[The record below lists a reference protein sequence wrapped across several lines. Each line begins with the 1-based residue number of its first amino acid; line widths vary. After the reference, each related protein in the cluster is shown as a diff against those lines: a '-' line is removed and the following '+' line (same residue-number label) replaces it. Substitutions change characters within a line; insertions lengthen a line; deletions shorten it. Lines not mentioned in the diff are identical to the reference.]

1 MNTAVFESFRTSND
15 EWSAYFGRPIA
26 SWFSHSLDEVLP
38 ALNWAEQSALNG
50 YWVAIVLSYEA
61 APAFDHVL
69 RVHSGEEFPLVCVLV
84 FDKRHAC
91 SFPQT
96 NSHKL
101 YQTSPWHPRITY
113 DKYHRDVRRILKHIT
128 AGDTY
133 QVNYSFPLRCEFTGS
148 SWDWYRDLCSAQ
160 QAGFCAYLD
169 LGRYYLL
176 SLSPEL
182 FFQRSGNRLVTRPMK
197 GTMPRGRW
205 LEEDDTKAKELRASQ
220 KNQAENVMIADLLR
234 NDLGKISVPGSVK
247 LTELFGLEK
256 YDSLWQMT
264 STIES
269 ECQAGLKLTDIFR
282 ALFPCGS
289 ITGAPKI
296 RTMEIIYELETLTR
310 DIYTGAIGF
319 LKPGGDCIFN
329 VAIRTILLDTQTG
342 QATFGIG
349 GGITSDSTSAAEY
362 EEAVLKASFLNR
374 KRPQFRLLETILLE
388 DGEYFL
394 LERHLKRMVAS
405 ARYFD
410 FVWNEGTAV
419 SLLEAMRAR
428 YQTGSWKVRLLAARN
443 GGLDTEVEA
452 LALASNSEMRVAFAA
467 EPIDCANPFMFHKT
481 TNRAVY
487 ESELQAKPDYDDII
501 LWNPNNEVTES
512 SIANIVVQLDGVKWT
527 PPRTSGLLA
536 GAFRDELLQK
546 GEIRERVIDKEEICR
561 AESLWLINSV
571 RKWMPAAFC
580 NNEQFASL

>member
-1 MNTAVFESFRTSND
+1 LNTAVFESFRADNGG
-15 EWSAYFGRPIA
+15 WSACFGLPVA
-26 SWFSHSLDEVLP
+26 TWFAYSLDEVLP
-38 ALNWAEQSALNG
+38 AIHWAEQSALDG
-50 YWVAIVLSYEA
+50 YWVAVALSYEA

-69 RVHSGEEFPLVCVLV
+69 RVHTREAFPLACILI
-84 FDKRHAC
+84 FDSIDSCAVPLAD
-91 SFPQT
+91 SQDA
-96 NSHKL
+96 
-101 YQTSPWHPRITY
+101 YQTSAWLPQITY
-113 DKYHRDVRRILKHIT
+113 DKYHRDVRRILKYIT
-128 AGDTY
+128 VGDTY

-169 LGRYYLL
+169 LGRYHLL

-247 LTELFGLEK
+247 LTSLFGLEK
-256 YDSLWQMT
+256 YDTLWQMT

-296 RTMEIIYELETLTR
+296 RTMEIIHEVETLTR

-349 GGITSDSTSAAEY
+349 GGITSDSTPAAEY

-374 KRPQFRLLETILLE
+374 KRPQFRLLETMLLE

-394 LERHLKRMVAS
+394 LDRHLKRMVAS

-410 FVWNEGTAV
+410 FVWDEGTAV
-419 SLLEAMRAR
+419 SLLEALRAR
-428 YQTGSWKVRLLAARN
+428 YETGIWKVRLLAARN

-452 LALASNSEMRVAFAA
+452 LAPASNSEMRVTLAS
-467 EPIDCANPFMFHKT
+467 EPVDCANPFMFHKT
-481 TNRAVY
+481 TNRSVY
-487 ESELQAKPDYDDII
+487 EDARHAQADYDDVI

-512 SIANIVVQLDGVKWT
+512 TVANIVVQLDSVKWT
-527 PPRTSGLLA
+527 PPRTSGLLS
-536 GAFRDELLQK
+536 GTFRDELLQK
-546 GEIRERVIDKEEICR
+546 GEIRERLIYKEELCR

-571 RKWMPAAFC
+571 RRWMPVILA
-580 NNEQFASL
+580 Q

>member
-1 MNTAVFESFRTSND
+1 MNTAVFESFRTSNE
-15 EWSAYFGRPIA
+15 EWSACFGVPIA
-26 SWFSHSLDEVLP
+26 SWFAHSLDEVLP
-38 ALNWAEQSALNG
+38 ALRWAEQSALNG

-61 APAFDHVL
+61 APAFDDVL
-69 RVHSGEEFPLVCVLV
+69 RVHRSEEFPLACILV
-84 FDKRHAC
+84 FDRSDSCAVPLVD
-91 SFPQT
+91 SQDA
-96 NSHKL
+96 
-101 YQTSPWHPRITY
+101 YQTSAWRPQITC
-113 DKYHRDVRRILKHIT
+113 DKYHRDVRRILEYII

-169 LGRYYLL
+169 LGRYHLL

-182 FFQRSGNRLVTRPMK
+182 FFQRTENRLLTRPMK
-197 GTMPRGRW
+197 GTMPRGCW
-205 LEEDDTKAKELRASQ
+205 LEEDKAEARELRASQ

-247 LTELFGLEK
+247 LTELFGLER
-256 YDSLWQMT
+256 YDTLWQMT

-269 ECQAGLKLTDIFR
+269 ECQPGLKLTDIFR

-296 RTMEIIYELETLTR
+296 RTMEIIHEVETCTR

-342 QATFGIG
+342 RATFGIG
-349 GGITSDSTSAAEY
+349 GGITSDSTPAAEY

-374 KRPQFRLLETILLE
+374 KRPQFRLLETMLLE
-388 DGEYFL
+388 NGEYFL
-394 LERHLKRMVAS
+394 LERHLKRIVAS

-410 FVWNEGTAV
+410 FVWAEGTAV
-419 SLLEAMRAR
+419 SLLEAVRAR
-428 YQTGSWKVRLLAARN
+428 YETGSWKVRLLAARN
-443 GGLDTEVEA
+443 GRLDTEVEE
-452 LALASNSEMRVAFAA
+452 LPPASNSEMRVTFAS

-487 ESELQAKPDYDDII
+487 ESALQAKPDYDDII
-501 LWNPNNEVTES
+501 LWNQNNEVTES
-512 SIANIVVQLDGVKWT
+512 TVANIVVQLDGVKWT

-536 GAFRDELLQK
+536 GTFRDELLQK
-546 GEIRERVIDKEEICR
+546 GEIGGRVIYKKEICR

-571 RKWMPAAFC
+571 RKWKPAAFC
-580 NNEQFASL
+580 NNDQFASL